1 MKRAKKRTLKPRNLL
16 ALSPLLS
23 KGGSHQLRGK
33 KAHRARQKMDLQ
45 KEVRTIDGV
54 EKTRE

>member
-1 MKRAKKRTLKPRNLL
+1 MKRAKKRTLKPRNPL

-23 KGGSHQLRGK
+23 KGGGHQLRGK

-45 KEVRTIDGV
+45 EEIRKVGRV
-54 EKTRE
+54 EES